1 MGRAHRRRCGTA
13 PLRLRL
19 GEVCE
24 DLVQGRKDLRRLGAM
39 NFEGV
44 VFAHG
49 NPITEN
55 AVTQFQTQ
63 LPNRYASSL

>member
-1 MGRAHRRRCGTA
+1 
-13 PLRLRL
+13 
-19 GEVCE
+19 
-24 DLVQGRKDLRRLGAM
+24 M